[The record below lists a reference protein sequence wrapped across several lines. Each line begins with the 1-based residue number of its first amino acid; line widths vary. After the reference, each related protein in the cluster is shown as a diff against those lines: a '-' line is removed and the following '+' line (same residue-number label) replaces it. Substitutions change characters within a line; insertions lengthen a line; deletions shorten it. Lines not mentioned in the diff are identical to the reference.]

1 MDRIPLKVAHY
12 GRFDPR
18 VTTGGVETFARNLE
32 GVFDEVIYLAPGVGD
47 MDAAVRERIPVICDN
62 QMVLDWPDGHP
73 VIGFQH
79 GVAEVKA
86 QITRSRT
93 DKRLARQQAR
103 AAKRERTLWVACAR
117 WISRTFDQLFQ
128 NPAHHVVYHQVDVTR
143 FDGRLDRGQDNLLLH
158 DGRAEHKG
166 RDLFPILMDAFPDW
180 RFEGLNCSPEEVPDR
195 MRQGR
200 AFLHLSRYEG
210 NSIVCNEAM
219 AMDLPC
225 LFTRVGLMKD
235 DEDLD
240 VYVVPTE
247 DVYGDKTRLIQ
258 AVGAFL
264 EELPDRTWNPRRW
277 TMANA
282 TPELYGDAWRG
293 VMVDF
298 QHMSEWDLGLEH
310 GAS

>member
-103 AAKRERTLWVACAR
+103 RG
-117 WISRTFDQLFQ
+117 
-128 NPAHHVVYHQVDVTR
+128 
-143 FDGRLDRGQDNLLLH
+143 GRL
-158 DGRAEHKG
+158 A
-166 RDLFPILMDAFPDW
+166 
-180 RFEGLNCSPEEVPDR
+180 
-195 MRQGR
+195 RQV
-200 AFLHLSRYEG
+200 AQ
-210 NSIVCNEAM
+210 
-219 AMDLPC
+219 
-225 LFTRVGLMKD
+225 
-235 DEDLD
+235 
-240 VYVVPTE
+240 E
-247 DVYGDKTRLIQ
+247 DVWIGLTPPPSGKVRCVPVLHSD
-258 AVGAFL
+258 VG
-264 EELPDRTWNPRRW
+264 P
-277 TMANA
+277 
-282 TPELYGDAWRG
+282 
-293 VMVDF
+293 
-298 QHMSEWDLGLEH
+298 
-310 GAS
+310 